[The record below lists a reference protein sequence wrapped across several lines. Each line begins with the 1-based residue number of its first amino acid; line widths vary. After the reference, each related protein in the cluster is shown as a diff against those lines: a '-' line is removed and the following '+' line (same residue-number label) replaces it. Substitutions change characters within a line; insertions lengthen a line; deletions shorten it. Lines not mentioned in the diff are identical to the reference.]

1 MAGGEA
7 REARVSRT
15 ATALLFVVA
24 GVAALAPLFAARYL
38 PLLDAPNHLGAI
50 AIWHH
55 YDDPHFGFS
64 RHYELNLGP
73 VPYWGYFGAV
83 HLLAYLLPLEWA
95 NKLFLAI
102 VIVALPVS
110 LAVYLRAHRRPAALA
125 LIAIPLAWSNFMAL
139 GFFAFLAGVALLLLA
154 LALLART
161 ADARPWP
168 EPRLLWANVAMGI
181 VLYFFHPLP
190 FLLWL
195 PAVLLYVPRRAWVAL
210 PAMALFGL
218 ALAGAG
224 SNFGADDV
232 GRGVLGH
239 WNSLARNVE
248 RIPHF
253 LFDFINP
260 TRQRL
265 LGALLVAT
273 LIGAAVLVV
282 RDRVTRDRRPLLY
295 AAILAAGYF
304 VLPEHV
310 YRPVNW
316 WMMNGRLILVIAL
329 VAAACVPAGALSGWR
344 LAVLA
349 PLCAAT
355 VVYAHAISVRFADFD
370 ARADEFD
377 EVVAHLPNDPRVI
390 TLTYPPMWDPAVT
403 LDVWR
408 EFPSYV
414 QMLKGGY
421 NPWAW
426 DDGFPMRVRPEAV
439 RPAPHGHHPER
450 FELDSHGAAYDW
462 FLTRNEPATAF
473 AGRPELALV
482 AERGAWRLWRR
493 KSLTVR

>member
-1 MAGGEA
+1 VAGGEA
-7 REARVSRT
+7 RKARIAV
-15 ATALLFVVA
+15 ALLFLAA
-24 GVAALAPLFAARYL
+24 GVAAVAPLLAARYL

-55 YDDPHFGFS
+55 YDDPNLGFS
-64 RHYELNLGP
+64 RHYELNLSP

-83 HLLAYLLPLEWA
+83 HLLAYVLPLEWA
-95 NKLFLAI
+95 NKLFLAV
-102 VIVALPVS
+102 VIVALPLA
-110 LAVYLRAHRRPAALA
+110 LAVYLRAHRRPESLA
-125 LIAIPLAWSNFMAL
+125 LVAIPLAWSNFMAL
-139 GFFAFLAGVALLLLA
+139 GFFAFLAGVVLLLLA

-168 EPRLLWANVAMGI
+168 EPRLVWANVAMGLL
-181 VLYFFHPLP
+181 LYFFHPLP

-195 PAVLLYVPRRAWVAL
+195 PAVLLYLPSRVWVTL
-210 PAMALFGL
+210 PSLAVFGL
-218 ALAGAG
+218 ALATASGRSYG
-224 SNFGADDV
+224 DEDI
-232 GRGVLGH
+232 GRGLLGH
-239 WNSLARNVE
+239 WNTLERNVS

-253 LFDFINP
+253 LFDFIHP

-273 LIGAAVLVV
+273 LIGAAFVVV
-282 RDRVTRDRRPLLY
+282 RDRVTSDRRPLLY
-295 AAILAAGYF
+295 ALILLAGYF

-310 YRPVNW
+310 YRPLNW

-329 VAAACVPAGALSGWR
+329 VAAACVPAGALPGWR
-344 LAVLA
+344 PLVLA
-349 PLCAAT
+349 PLAIAT
-355 VVYAHAISVRFADFD
+355 VVYGHAIFVRFADFD
-370 ARADEFD
+370 RRAADFEA
-377 EVVAHLPNDPRVI
+377 VVAALPEDPAVI

-414 QMLKGGY
+414 QVRKGGY

-450 FELDSHGAAYDW
+450 FDFAEHGGAYDW
-462 FLTRNEPATAF
+462 FLTRNEPAGAF
-473 AGRPELALV
+473 AGRAELDLV
-482 AERGAWRLWRR
+482 TERGSWRLWRR
-493 KSLTVR
+493 RGNGSR